1 MQEDAKFR
9 ARETRNKLKRR
20 SASRKSKLILMLKKT
35 NSKERD
41 SHGDDDG
48 ATGDTN
54 YRWRDRG
61 SRTKETEATKI
72 KQGETKHRNRNAD
85 FTQRQKVEQ
94 TWRQDLR
101 HDDRNEKQNTNKL
114 KLRPKNTNTEQRK
127 WNRYPKSRTKHKG
140 RKTIIRTKA

>member
-1 MQEDAKFR
+1 MGSCSRVKNYTDKQISVAIAVRFPVTRGSTVYYVKVAKFR
-9 ARETRNKLKRR
+9 ARETRNKLKSR

-72 KQGETKHRNRNAD
+72 KRGETKRRNRNVD
-85 FTQRQKVEQ
+85 FTQRRKVEQ
-94 TWRQDLR
+94 TWRQDNMETRL
-101 HDDRNEKQNTNKL
+101 E
-114 KLRPKNTNTEQRK
+114 
-127 WNRYPKSRTKHKG
+127 
-140 RKTIIRTKA
+140 A